1 MPWIALFIVVKTR
14 KTKQLQHTLIS
25 VGRVSVSAIE
35 WLSVD
40 ESDKQCV
47 LTATHS

>member
-1 MPWIALFIVVKTR
+1 MDCIINSCEDA
-14 KTKQLQHTLIS
+14 KTKQLQHILIS

-47 LTATHS
+47 LTAKHS